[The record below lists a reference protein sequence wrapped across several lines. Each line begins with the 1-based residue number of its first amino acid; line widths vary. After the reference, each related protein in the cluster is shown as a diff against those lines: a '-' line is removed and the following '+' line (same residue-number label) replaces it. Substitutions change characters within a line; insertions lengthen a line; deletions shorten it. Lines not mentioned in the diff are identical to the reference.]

1 MATRIYRYNRGIKM
15 KSEELERKSEEL
27 KSKAYEAEQLEQ
39 LLEWAN
45 RAEGY
50 ITDILGMI
58 GEVNIQEPY
67 GWLSEIMYE
76 LVREIESKLEA
87 L

>member
-1 MATRIYRYNRGIKM
+1 M

-39 LLEWAN
+39 LLEWAE

-58 GEVNIQEPY
+58 GEVDIQEPH

>member
-1 MATRIYRYNRGIKM
+1 MKSEKLRL
-15 KSEELERKSEEL
+15 KSEELASKSEEL
-27 KSKAYEAEQLEQ
+27 KEKIYEAEQLEE

-45 RAEGY
+45 NAEGY
-50 ITDILGMI
+50 ITDILHNI
-58 GEVNIQEPY
+58 GDVDIQEPY
-67 GWLSEIMYE
+67 GWLSEIMYN

>member
-1 MATRIYRYNRGIKM
+1 M

-39 LLEWAN
+39 LLEWAE
-45 RAEGY
+45 RASDY
-50 ITDILGMI
+50 ITDVLGGI
-58 GEVNIQEPY
+58 GEVDIQEPH
-67 GWLSEIMYE
+67 GWLSTIIADLRQE
-76 LVREIESKLEA
+76 LENRLER

>member
-1 MATRIYRYNRGIKM
+1 M

-39 LLEWAN
+39 LLELAN

-50 ITDILGMI
+50 ITDVLGMI
-58 GEVNIQEPY
+58 GDVNIQEPH
-67 GWLSEIMYE
+67 GWLSEIVSN
-76 LVREIESKLEA
+76 LVQEIQSKLEA

>member
-1 MATRIYRYNRGIKM
+1 M

-39 LLEWAN
+39 LLEWAIQ
-45 RAEGY
+45 AEGY
-50 ITDILGMI
+50 ITDILGHPDLRELCI
-58 GEVNIQEPY
+58 EEPH
-67 GWLSEIMYE
+67 GWLSSIMSD

>member
-1 MATRIYRYNRGIKM
+1 M

-39 LLEWAN
+39 LLELAE

-58 GEVNIQEPY
+58 GEVDIQEPH

-87 L
+87 LWWMN

>member
-1 MATRIYRYNRGIKM
+1 M
-15 KSEELERKSEEL
+15 KSEELEKKSKELTNKSEEL
-27 KSKAYEAEQLEQ
+27 KEKAHEAEELEQ

-45 RAEGY
+45 KAEDY
-50 ITDILGMI
+50 ITDILHNI
-58 GEVNIQEPY
+58 DDVDIQEPH
-67 GWLSEIMYE
+67 GWLSEIVYN

>member
-1 MATRIYRYNRGIKM
+1 M
-15 KSEELERKSEEL
+15 KSEELARKSEEL

-45 RAEGY
+45 NAEGY
-50 ITDILGMI
+50 ITDILDNI
-58 GEVNIQEPY
+58 AEFDIQEPY
-67 GWLSEIMYE
+67 GWLSEIMYN
-76 LVREIESKLEA
+76 LVKEIEFKLEA

>member
-1 MATRIYRYNRGIKM
+1 M
-15 KSEELERKSEEL
+15 KSEDLERKSEEL

-39 LLEWAN
+39 LHEWAS

-50 ITDILGMI
+50 ITDVLGMI
-58 GEVNIQEPY
+58 GEVDIQEPH
-67 GWLSEIMYE
+67 GWLSEIMYN
-76 LVREIESKLEA
+76 LVKEIESKLEA

>member
-1 MATRIYRYNRGIKM
+1 M

-27 KSKAYEAEQLEQ
+27 KSKAYEAEQLEE
-39 LLEWAN
+39 LLEWAE

-58 GEVNIQEPY
+58 GEVNIQEPH

>member
-1 MATRIYRYNRGIKM
+1 M

>member
-1 MATRIYRYNRGIKM
+1 M
-15 KSEELERKSEEL
+15 KSEELQKRSEEL
-27 KSKAYEAEQLEQ
+27 ASECEELKEKIYEAEQLEE

-50 ITDILGMI
+50 ITDILNNI
-58 GEVNIQEPY
+58 GEVNIQEPH

>member
-1 MATRIYRYNRGIKM
+1 M
-15 KSEELERKSEEL
+15 KSEELEKKSKELASESEEL
-27 KSKAYEAEQLEQ
+27 KEKAYEAEQLEE

-45 RAEGY
+45 NAEGY
-50 ITDILGMI
+50 ITDILDNI
-58 GEVNIQEPY
+58 GEVDIQEPH
-67 GWLSEIMYE
+67 GWLSEIVYN

>member
-1 MATRIYRYNRGIKM
+1 M

-39 LLEWAN
+39 LLEWAE

-50 ITDILGMI
+50 ITDILDNI
-58 GEVNIQEPY
+58 REFNIQEPH

-76 LVREIESKLEA
+76 LVKEIESKLEA

>member
-1 MATRIYRYNRGIKM
+1 MKSEDLRK
-15 KSEELERKSEEL
+15 KSEELSSESEEL
-27 KSKAYEAEQLEQ
+27 KEKIYQAEQLEE

-50 ITDILGMI
+50 ITDVLGGI
-58 GEVNIQEPY
+58 GEVDIQEPH
-67 GWLSEIMYE
+67 GWLSEIMHN
-76 LVREIESKLEA
+76 LVTEIESKLGA

>member
-1 MATRIYRYNRGIKM
+1 M

-39 LLEWAN
+39 LLELAE

-58 GEVNIQEPY
+58 GEVDIQEPH
-67 GWLSEIMYE
+67 GWLSEIVYE
-76 LVREIESKLEA
+76 LVREIESRLEA

>member
-1 MATRIYRYNRGIKM
+1 MKSEKLRM
-15 KSEELERKSEEL
+15 KSEELASKSEEL
-27 KSKAYEAEQLEQ
+27 KEKTYEAEQLEQ

-50 ITDILGMI
+50 ITDVLGGI
-58 GEVNIQEPY
+58 GDVDIQEPH
-67 GWLSEIMYE
+67 GWLSEIMHD
-76 LVREIESKLEA
+76 LIKQIESKLAA

>member
-1 MATRIYRYNRGIKM
+1 M

-27 KSKAYEAEQLEQ
+27 KSKAYEAEQLEE
-39 LLEWAN
+39 LLEWAE

>member
-1 MATRIYRYNRGIKM
+1 M
-15 KSEELERKSEEL
+15 KSEKLEKKSKELASESEEL
-27 KSKAYEAEQLEQ
+27 KEKAYEAEQLEQ

-45 RAEGY
+45 NAEGY
-50 ITDILGMI
+50 ITDILHNI
-58 GEVNIQEPY
+58 GDVDIQEPY
-67 GWLSEIMYE
+67 GWLSEIMYN

>member
-1 MATRIYRYNRGIKM
+1 M

-39 LLEWAN
+39 LLELAE

-58 GEVNIQEPY
+58 GEVDIQEPH

>member
-1 MATRIYRYNRGIKM
+1 M

-39 LLEWAN
+39 LLEWAE

-50 ITDILGMI
+50 ITDVLGGI
-58 GEVNIQEPY
+58 GEVDIQEPH

>member
-1 MATRIYRYNRGIKM
+1 M
-15 KSEELERKSEEL
+15 KSEDLERKSEEL

-58 GEVNIQEPY
+58 EEVNIQEPH
-67 GWLSEIMYE
+67 GWLSEIVYN
-76 LVREIESKLEA
+76 LVSEIESKLEA

>member
-1 MATRIYRYNRGIKM
+1 M
-15 KSEELERKSEEL
+15 KSDELERKSEEL
-27 KSKAYEAEQLEQ
+27 REKAYEAEQLEQ

-50 ITDILGMI
+50 ITDILDNI
-58 GEVNIQEPY
+58 GEVDIQEPH
-67 GWLSEIMYE
+67 GWLSEIIYD
-76 LVREIESKLEA
+76 LVREIENRLER

>member
-1 MATRIYRYNRGIKM
+1 M
-15 KSEELERKSEEL
+15 KSEELQKRSEELASESEEL
-27 KSKAYEAEQLEQ
+27 KEKIYEAEQLEQ
-39 LLEWAN
+39 LLEWAY

-58 GEVNIQEPY
+58 GDVDIQEPH
-67 GWLSEIMYE
+67 GWLSQIVYE
-76 LVREIESKLEA
+76 LVTEIESKLGA

>member
-1 MATRIYRYNRGIKM
+1 M
-15 KSEELERKSEEL
+15 KSEELEKKSKEL
-27 KSKAYEAEQLEQ
+27 KEKAYEAEQLEE

-45 RAEGY
+45 NAEGY
-50 ITDILGMI
+50 ITDILDNI
-58 GEVNIQEPY
+58 GEVDIQEPH
-67 GWLSEIMYE
+67 GWLSEIVYN

>member
-1 MATRIYRYNRGIKM
+1 M

-50 ITDILGMI
+50 ITDILDNI
-58 GEVNIQEPY
+58 GEVDIQEPH
-67 GWLSEIMYE
+67 GWLSQIVYE
-76 LVREIESKLEA
+76 LVTEIESKLEA

>member
-1 MATRIYRYNRGIKM
+1 MKSEKLRL
-15 KSEELERKSEEL
+15 KSEELASKSEEL
-27 KSKAYEAEQLEQ
+27 KEKTYEAEQLEQ
-39 LLEWAN
+39 LLEWAE

-50 ITDILGMI
+50 ITDILDNI
-58 GEVNIQEPY
+58 GEVSIQEPY
-67 GWLSEIMYE
+67 GWLSEIMYG